1 MGTHIQDFATFSSKL
16 KEMKSIKEEQ
26 EKSAKQEEYAQF
38 FKKTLQKYGVSSP
51 GELKGEE
58 EKKAFFNEIEKGWE
72 PGKGLTDTGKEVMN
86 ESHFSVG
93 DTVKCKASGMTG
105 KVISLDKDHGA
116 EDEKYYNVETEDGK
130 IVKYAPNELVKE
142 SFKVDKKSNPN
153 YKWEFE
159 VKSYNDNKVYKALN
173 NGGFKKLS
181 DAGIEF
187 GTDPQGMLVM
197 GDTEAEK
204 QKAIEILNSLGIHEN
219 FQIEESEINSDEE
232 FREYAETVLKNQHG
246 EDYDQTK
253 ADEVINGLLSK
264 KEGDDYGAL
273 IGMLNKG

>member
-51 GELKGEE
+51 GELKNEE
-58 EKKAFFNEIEKGWE
+58 EKKAFFNEIDKGWD
-72 PGKGLTDTGKEVMN
+72 PGKGLTDTGKEVMNESKKIYNKIGETPDEDLVPVGSDAEGIGKVKSYKSLGKNKYEVIYTNGYKQLLSYDGYNWVEESMN

-105 KVISLDKDHGA
+105 KVVSLDKDHGA
-116 EDEKYYNVETEDGK
+116 DDEKYYNVETEDGK

-142 SFKVDKKSNPN
+142 SNIS
-153 YKWEFE
+153 
-159 VKSYNDNKVYKALN
+159 
-173 NGGFKKLS
+173 
-181 DAGIEF
+181 
-187 GTDPQGMLVM
+187 
-197 GDTEAEK
+197 
-204 QKAIEILNSLGIHEN
+204 
-219 FQIEESEINSDEE
+219 ESEINSDEE